1 MATCTKAPSDI
12 LYKPRTVR
20 DASTVPQSSAPFT
33 LSGSP
38 LPAEIKGVVGLV
50 EKVRKASATKDTS
63 IWNTYFKQDN
73 YDNKALST
81 ENIIDNY
88 TNSTLRFKDETYT
101 LLFIAVHNKIWS
113 TPGSSSS
120 QISLLFR
127 VAESKNFFHICI
139 PIVQTDDNTNESPFL
154 RSWFTGS
161 PMNPSGLTVNDILNF
176 RGYEK
181 AVNFSLM
188 EFCLKYN
195 RGGKADYMKH
205 TNVYNYCLFDT
216 PLNISKNS
224 YARCKWL
231 STSDK
236 ETFDSIFNLYLRSEI
251 YLFVSD
257 DIRDPYLI
265 SKEEHFGSDDTVTQ
279 NATIPAFFTV
289 ETRALSGGMYTPDQL
304 KSNVRGLQN
313 VKCYP
318 IDLATQIDDNG
329 NIYIDRTTNK
339 PTDTNDVLKELRA
352 PSGTG
357 KLNEQNS
364 YDYGVAK
371 REKNKAILLLLKIL
385 LGLVILIIVVY
396 IAMSILSPSGNKS
409 FFGSKSPMESIGVGP
424 NDVTTGAAALAAA
437 GTLASTVTLG
447 PTRVHPKTD
456 RAGLG
461 SSAPGSLASGS
472 LASGS
477 APGSL
482 ASGSSTPGS
491 QGGIRR
497 NNQTRAAGLAAGA
510 AALATVA
517 GMPQL
522 PINVGEG
529 IRRNP

>member
-20 DASTVPQSSAPFT
+20 DASTVPQTSAPFT

-38 LPAEIKGVVGLV
+38 LPVQIKGVVGLV
-50 EKVRKASATKDTS
+50 EKVRKAGATKDMS
-63 IWNTYFKQDN
+63 VWNTYFALDN
-73 YDNKALST
+73 YDNKSLST

-101 LLFIAVHNKIWS
+101 LLFIAVHNKLWA
-113 TPGSSSS
+113 TPGSTSS
-120 QISLLFR
+120 QVTLLFR
-127 VAESKNFFHICI
+127 AAESKNFFHICI

-161 PMNPSGLTVNDILNF
+161 PMNPSGLTLNDVLNF

-181 AVNFSLM
+181 AVDFSLM

-195 RGGKADYMKH
+195 RGGTADYMKH
-205 TNVYNYCLFDT
+205 TNVYNFCLFDT
-216 PLNISKNS
+216 PLNISKDS

-236 ETFDSIFNLYLRSEI
+236 EKFDQIFNLYLRSEI
-251 YLFVSD
+251 YFFVSS

-265 SKEEHFGSDDTVTQ
+265 SQEEHFGSDDRVTQ

-289 ETRALSGGMYTPDQL
+289 ETKALTGGMYTPDQL
-304 KSNVRGLQN
+304 KPSVRGLKN

-339 PTDTNDVLKELRA
+339 PTDTNDVLKELRV

-357 KLNEQNS
+357 QLNAENS

-385 LGLVILIIVVY
+385 LGLIILIIVVY
-396 IAMSILSPSGNKS
+396 LAMSLLSPSGNKS
-409 FFGSKSPMESIGVGP
+409 F
-424 NDVTTGAAALAAA
+424 TGRKALLQPDEILSLSATPAGLANMVAA
-437 GTLASTVTLG
+437 GTLTAGTVAVGRSSRRPSTSTPYGPALG
-447 PTRVHPKTD
+447 PALGPGPGPAAGPESPISASQGVISPMNLKKV
-456 RAGLG
+456 AGLV
-461 SSAPGSLASGS
+461 
-472 LASGS
+472 
-477 APGSL
+477 
-482 ASGSSTPGS
+482 
-491 QGGIRR
+491 
-497 NNQTRAAGLAAGA
+497 AGA
-510 AALATVA
+510 AALVV
-517 GMPQL
+517 GSEVPS
-522 PINVGEG
+522 NVSERNRG
-529 IRRNP
+529 IVSR

>member
-20 DASTVPQSSAPFT
+20 DASTVPQTSPPFT

-38 LPAEIKGVVGLV
+38 LPAQIKGVVGLV
-50 EKVRKASATKDTS
+50 EKVRKAGATKDTS
-63 IWNTYFKQDN
+63 VWNTYFKQDN
-73 YDNKALST
+73 YDNKTLST

-88 TNSTLRFKDETYT
+88 TNSTLRFKEETYT
-101 LLFIAVHNKIWS
+101 LLFIAVHNKIWA
-113 TPGSSSS
+113 TPGAS
-120 QISLLFR
+120 QLTLLFR
-127 VAESKNFFHICI
+127 AAESKNFFHICI

-154 RSWFTGS
+154 RSWFVGS
-161 PMNPSGLTVNDILNF
+161 PINPSGLTVNDILNF

-181 AVNFSLM
+181 AVDFSLM
-188 EFCLKYN
+188 EFCLQYN

-205 TNVYNYCLFDT
+205 INVYNFCLFDT
-216 PLNISKNS
+216 PLNISKDS

-231 STSDK
+231 SISDK

-265 SKEEHFGSDDTVTQ
+265 SKEEHFGSDDRVTQ

-289 ETRALSGGMYTPDQL
+289 ETKALSGGMYTPDQL
-304 KSNVRGLQN
+304 KPTVRGLQN

-357 KLNEQNS
+357 QLRAQNS

-371 REKNKAILLLLKIL
+371 REKNKAILWLLKIL
-385 LGLVILIIVVY
+385 LCLIILIIVVY
-396 IAMSILSPSGNKS
+396 IAMSILSPSGNKI
-409 FFGSKSPMESIGVGP
+409 FFGHSRSLESIGVGP
-424 NDVTTGAAALAAA
+424 NANADAAVAATAVAGSLVGA
-437 GTLASTVTLG
+437 TSIG
-447 PTRVHPKTD
+447 PTRTHQKTA
-456 RAGLG
+456 R
-461 SSAPGSLASGS
+461 SLASGS
-472 LASGS
+472 ASGS
-477 APGSL
+477 APGS
-482 ASGSSTPGS
+482 APGSSTPGS
-491 QGGIRR
+491 QGGIST
-497 NNQTRAAGLAAGA
+497 NNKTKAAGLAAAA
-510 AALATVA
+510 AALVAGA

-522 PINVGEG
+522 PANVAEPL
-529 IRRNP
+529 RT

>member
-38 LPAEIKGVVGLV
+38 LPVQIKGVVGLV
-50 EKVRKASATKDTS
+50 EKVRKASATKDMS
-63 IWNTYFKQDN
+63 VWNTYFKQDN

-101 LLFIAVHNKIWS
+101 LLFIAVHNKIWA
-113 TPGSSSS
+113 TPGAS
-120 QISLLFR
+120 QLTLLFR
-127 VAESKNFFHICI
+127 AAESKNFFHICI

-161 PMNPSGLTVNDILNF
+161 PMYPSGLTLNDVLNF

-181 AVNFSLM
+181 AVDFSLM
-188 EFCLKYN
+188 EYCLKYN
-195 RGGKADYMKH
+195 RGGTADYMKH
-205 TNVYNYCLFDT
+205 INVYNYCLFDT

-224 YARCKWL
+224 FARCRWL

-236 ETFDSIFNLYLRSEI
+236 ESFDSIFNLYLRSEI
-251 YLFVSD
+251 YLFVSN

-265 SKEEHFGSDDTVTQ
+265 SKEEHFGSDDRITQ
-279 NATIPAFFTV
+279 NATIPAFYTV
-289 ETRALSGGMYTPDQL
+289 ETKNLSGGMYTPDQL
-304 KSNVRGLQN
+304 KPNVRGLQN

-357 KLNEQNS
+357 KLSAQNS
-364 YDYGVAK
+364 YDYGLAN
-371 REKNKAILLLLKIL
+371 REKNRVILMLFKIL
-385 LGLVILIIVVY
+385 IGLIVLSIIVYV
-396 IAMSILSPSGNKS
+396 AMRILSPGGNKT
-409 FFGSKSPMESIGVGP
+409 FFGSKELGESIGVGP
-424 NDVTTGAAALAAA
+424 NLATGATAGVVASTLVAVTNIKSADRRAADRRGSSSGRSGMPGMPGMPATSGMSGMPAASGMPGSSIEKAAA
-437 GTLASTVTLG
+437 
-447 PTRVHPKTD
+447 
-456 RAGLG
+456 
-461 SSAPGSLASGS
+461 
-472 LASGS
+472 
-477 APGSL
+477 
-482 ASGSSTPGS
+482 
-491 QGGIRR
+491 
-497 NNQTRAAGLAAGA
+497 LAAGA
-510 AALATVA
+510 AALAVGIQPQPANVA
-517 GMPQL
+517 EQL
-522 PINVGEG
+522 
-529 IRRNP
+529 RNNP

>member
-20 DASTVPQSSAPFT
+20 DASTVPQTSPPFT

-38 LPAEIKGVVGLV
+38 LPAQIKGVVGLV
-50 EKVRKASATKDTS
+50 EKVRKAGATKDTS
-63 IWNTYFKQDN
+63 VWNTYFKQDN
-73 YDNKALST
+73 YDNKTLST

-88 TNSTLRFKDETYT
+88 TNSTLRFKEETYT
-101 LLFIAVHNKIWS
+101 LLFIAVHNKIWA
-113 TPGSSSS
+113 TPGAS
-120 QISLLFR
+120 QLTLLFR
-127 VAESKNFFHICI
+127 AAESKNFFHICI

-154 RSWFTGS
+154 RSWFVGS
-161 PMNPSGLTVNDILNF
+161 PINPSGLTVNDILNF

-181 AVNFSLM
+181 AVDFSLM
-188 EFCLKYN
+188 EFCLQYN

-205 TNVYNYCLFDT
+205 INVYNFCLFDT
-216 PLNISKNS
+216 PLNISKDS

-231 STSDK
+231 SISDK

-265 SKEEHFGSDDTVTQ
+265 SKEEHFGSDDRVTQ

-289 ETRALSGGMYTPDQL
+289 ETKALSGGMYTPDQL
-304 KSNVRGLQN
+304 KPTVRGLQN

-357 KLNEQNS
+357 QLRAQNS

-371 REKNKAILLLLKIL
+371 REKNKAILWLLKIL
-385 LGLVILIIVVY
+385 LGLIILIIVVY
-396 IAMSILSPSGNKS
+396 IAMSILSPSGNKI
-409 FFGSKSPMESIGVGP
+409 FFGHSRSLESIGVGP
-424 NDVTTGAAALAAA
+424 NANADAAVAATAVAGSLVGA
-437 GTLASTVTLG
+437 TSIG
-447 PTRVHPKTD
+447 PTRTHQKTA
-456 RAGLG
+456 R
-461 SSAPGSLASGS
+461 SLASGS
-472 LASGS
+472 ASGS
-477 APGSL
+477 APGSS
-482 ASGSSTPGS
+482 APGSSTPGS
-491 QGGIRR
+491 QGGIST
-497 NNQTRAAGLAAGA
+497 NNKTKAAGLAAAA
-510 AALATVA
+510 AALVAGA

-522 PINVGEG
+522 PANVAEPL
-529 IRRNP
+529 RT

>member
-20 DASTVPQSSAPFT
+20 DASTVPQTSPPFT

-38 LPAEIKGVVGLV
+38 LPVQIKGVVGLV

-63 IWNTYFKQDN
+63 VWNTYFAQDN
-73 YDNKALST
+73 YDNKTLST

-101 LLFIAVHNKIWS
+101 LLFIAVHDKIWAAR
-113 TPGSSSS
+113 GSSSS
-120 QISLLFR
+120 QLTLLFR
-127 VAESKNFFHICI
+127 AAESKNFFHICI

-154 RSWFTGS
+154 RSWFIGS
-161 PMNPSGLTVNDILNF
+161 PMNPSGLTLNDVLNF

-195 RGGKADYMKH
+195 RGGTADYMKH
-205 TNVYNYCLFDT
+205 TNVYNYCLFET
-216 PLNISKNS
+216 PLNISKDS

-236 ETFDSIFNLYLRSEI
+236 ERFDQIFNLYLRSEI
-251 YLFVSD
+251 YLFVSS

-265 SKEEHFGSDDTVTQ
+265 SEEEHFGSDDTVTQ

-289 ETRALSGGMYTPDQL
+289 ETKALTGGMYTPDQL
-304 KSNVRGLQN
+304 KPTVRGLQN

-339 PTDTNDVLKELRA
+339 PTDTNDVLKELRE

-357 KLNEQNS
+357 QLNAQNS

-385 LGLVILIIVVY
+385 LGLILLIIVVF
-396 IAMSILSPSGNKS
+396 IAMSILSPSGNIS
-409 FFGSKSPMESIGVGP
+409 FFGRKSSMESIGVGP
-424 NDVTTGAAALAAA
+424 NDLATGAAAAAA
-437 GTLASTVTLG
+437 ASTLAGTGIVG
-447 PTRVHPKTD
+447 PTRVHQKTA

-461 SSAPGSLASGS
+461 SSTPGSG
-472 LASGS
+472 
-477 APGSL
+477 PGS
-482 ASGSSTPGS
+482 SSTPGS
-491 QGGIRR
+491 QGGISP
-497 NNQTRAAGLAAGA
+497 NNKKRAAALAAGA
-510 AALATVA
+510 SALAAVA

-522 PINVGEG
+522 PVNVAETL
-529 IRRNP
+529 R